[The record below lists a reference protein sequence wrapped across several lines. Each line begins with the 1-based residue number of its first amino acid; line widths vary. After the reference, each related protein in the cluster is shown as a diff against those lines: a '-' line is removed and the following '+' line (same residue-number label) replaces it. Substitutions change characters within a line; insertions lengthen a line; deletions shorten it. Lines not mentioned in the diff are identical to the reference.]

1 MLCCTR
7 TLAAGVNLPARRVIF
22 RSLKGWPEQ
31 LGGTSKWD
39 ALLRVNDYRQMA
51 GRAGRAGLA
60 DYGESI
66 LVVALHLPCISPASP
81 LYLPC
86 ISPGESILVVAGARQ
101 RAAATTLLASATEPM
116 RSCLSRDSE
125 GGYLTLTLTLTL
137 SLSLTPSLSLSLSLS
152 LSPSLSLSL
161 TLTLAA
167 RAAPSRVARSRKS
180 AGLSVAIRI
189 DSA

>member
-22 RSLKGWPEQ
+22 RSLKGWPEQVRARVTLTLFLTLTLTLALAPAAALALTLALTLTLTLTLTEQ

-66 LVVALHLPCISPASP
+66 LVVA
-81 LYLPC
+81 
-86 ISPGESILVVAGARQ
+86 GARQ
-101 RAAATTLLASATEPM
+101 RAAATSLLASATEPM

-125 GGYLTLTLTLTL
+125 GGYLTLTLTLALTL
-137 SLSLTPSLSLSLSLS
+137 TLTLT
-152 LSPSLSLSL
+152 LSL
-161 TLTLAA
+161 TLGIPKR
-167 RAAPSRVARSRKS
+167 RAASRSS
-180 AGLSVAIRI
+180 
-189 DSA
+189 

>member
-66 LVVALHLPCISPASP
+66 LVVA
-81 LYLPC
+81 
-86 ISPGESILVVAGARQ
+86 GARQ

-125 GGYLTLTLTLTL
+125 GGYLTLTPTLSLSLTLTLTPTPTLTL
-137 SLSLTPSLSLSLSLS
+137 SLSLTPGI
-152 LSPSLSLSL
+152 PRR
-161 TLTLAA
+161 
-167 RAAPSRVARSRKS
+167 RAASRSNWSPPSSPPRPPPSNGVYRARWRRRRRVRRAPTPRCS
-180 AGLSVAIRI
+180 I
-189 DSA
+189 